1 MNLELIRKWVD
12 ALRSG
17 KYEQGRLA
25 LRSKDDKYCCLGV
38 LCDIAKDKLG
48 LEWTLEEDSFR
59 YDVGK
64 SEMMIGS
71 SIVLPLEV
79 RDLLLGTNMG
89 GHCGLPIDATKL
101 SSDLGIPSDI
111 KTLTAMDLNDE
122 YKLSFTQIA
131 NILEQQYLM

>member
-1 MNLELIRKWVD
+1 MNLELIREWVD

-38 LCDIAKDKLG
+38 LCDVAKNKLG
-48 LEWTLEEDSFR
+48 LEWMLLDGKFR
-59 YDVGK
+59 YDIGK
-64 SEMMIGS
+64 NEMTSS
-71 SIVLPLEV
+71 SIVLPLDV
-79 RDLLLGTNMG
+79 RNLLDTGIG
-89 GHCGLPIDATKL
+89 GHTGLPIDATKL
-101 SSDLGIPSDI
+101 SPELGIPSDI

-131 NILEQQYLM
+131 DILEQQYLM